1 MLGGGSAL
9 GPPPHP
15 VVLEAWIPLSQVT
28 PPGQDD
34 SCDFSVGFIARGYVG
49 EG

>member
-28 PPGQDD
+28 PL
-34 SCDFSVGFIARGYVG
+34 ARTTVVIFQLVLLQGGV
-49 EG
+49 